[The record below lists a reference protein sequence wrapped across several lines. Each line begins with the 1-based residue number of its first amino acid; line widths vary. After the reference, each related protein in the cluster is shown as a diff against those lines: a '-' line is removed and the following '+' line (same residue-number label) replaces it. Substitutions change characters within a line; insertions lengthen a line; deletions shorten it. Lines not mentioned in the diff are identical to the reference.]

1 MSSTAKASSP
11 LTPKQRRHLRG
22 LSHKLKPIVM
32 LGNAGLTENILSE
45 IDLGLGHHELIKVR
59 ISGMERDQRAA
70 ASQEICHKTGCQLVN
85 SIGHIAVL
93 YRPATPPRIT
103 LPR

>member
-1 MSSTAKASSP
+1 MSPTAQHSSS
-11 LTPKQRRHLRG
+11 LNPKQRRHLRG
-22 LSHKLKPIVM
+22 LSHTLKPIVM
-32 LGNAGLTENILSE
+32 LGNAGLTDNILNE

-59 ISGMERDQRAA
+59 ISGMERDERAA
-70 ASQEICHKTGCQLVN
+70 TSLEICRKTACKLVN

-93 YRPATPPRIT
+93 YRPAKPPRIK